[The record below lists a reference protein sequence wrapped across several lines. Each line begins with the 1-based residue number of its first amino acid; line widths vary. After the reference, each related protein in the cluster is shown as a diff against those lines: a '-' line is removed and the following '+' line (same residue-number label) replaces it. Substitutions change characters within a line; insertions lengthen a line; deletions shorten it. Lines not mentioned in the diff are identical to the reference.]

1 MFEYYLML
9 IGFTFTIT
17 TLAYLILY
25 RKAVSE
31 ISGRSGLT
39 AIEEIRLDEEKL
51 DRLRKALSEEKL
63 DIESLLEE
71 LKEIR
76 RQAEVVLD
84 EERGG
89 FEGEGGSDKGSS

>member
-1 MFEYYLML
+1 ML
-9 IGFTFTIT
+9 IGFIFTTT

-25 RKAVSE
+25 RKTVSE
-31 ISGRSGLT
+31 VSGRSGLT
-39 AIEEIRLDEEKL
+39 AIKEIRLDEEKL
-51 DRLRKALSEEKL
+51 DKLKKALSGEKL

-89 FEGEGGSDKGSS
+89 FEGERSSDKGSS

>member
-9 IGFTFTIT
+9 IGFIFTTT

-31 ISGRSGLT
+31 VSGRSGLT
-39 AIEEIRLDEEKL
+39 AIKEIRLDEEKL
-51 DRLRKALSEEKL
+51 DKLKKALSGEKL

>member
-1 MFEYYLML
+1 MLEYYLML
-9 IGFTFTIT
+9 IGFIFTAT

-25 RKAVSE
+25 RRAVSE

-39 AIEEIRLDEEKL
+39 AVEEIRLDEEKL
-51 DRLRKALSEEKL
+51 DRLRKALSGENL
-63 DIESLLEE
+63 DIETLLEE

-89 FEGEGGSDKGSS
+89 FEGEGGGDKGSS